1 MMGKRYRIAVF
12 LLLQPMEKIIA
23 ADARRRLKRELMR
36 PRIARYIACLND
48 TGNIAHHTVCCH
60 GICVRTRRC
69 SANAVFVVCADDLR
83 AALRM

>member
-1 MMGKRYRIAVF
+1 MMGERYRIAVF

-48 TGNIAHHTVCCH
+48 TGNIVHRTVCRH
-60 GICVRTRRC
+60 GICI
-69 SANAVFVVCADDLR
+69 R
-83 AALRM
+83 A